1 MMDVFHGKLNRGSYM
16 QRELDPGWTCFS
28 GNLNKDLCVHWE
40 LELEYIYFVGV
51 ETKENTQLLQ

>member
-16 QRELDPGWTCFS
+16 QWELDPGWTCFS

-40 LELEYIYFVGV
+40 LELEYIYFVS
-51 ETKENTQLLQ
+51 